1 MTVERDG
8 DLRARRQPRTAT
20 ANGQRLAFFIGVQD
34 VIAADGVKGN

>member
-8 DLRARRQPRTAT
+8 DLRARRQPRTA
-20 ANGQRLAFFIGVQD
+20 AADGQWLAFFIGVQD